1 MHEDRVSGMVLI
13 GGTALG
19 LITMSMH
26 PSGADLLRSYD
37 ETVLRNTL
45 AHGLAIAGIP
55 ATLLGLWVFTQRL
68 RLAGAPVLASAG
80 MSVYLVAAAAVLIA
94 AVASGLTAPM
104 VARRILESAGT
115 EQETWRA
122 FFAFNGMINQG
133 FAAVYVVA
141 LGVAMLLWSAALWVT
156 RMMPRALAALGLLV
170 GIALVVLMLG
180 GRPHLSV
187 HTFGLII
194 VAVSLWMLGVG
205 VGLISR
211 RAPPLAPPIAP

>member
-1 MHEDRVSGMVLI
+1 MHEDRVSGIVLI
-13 GGTALG
+13 IGTALG

-37 ETVLRNTL
+37 DTVFRNTV

-55 ATLLGLWVFTQRL
+55 ASVLGLWAFTQRL
-68 RLAGAPVLASAG
+68 RLAGAPVLANGG
-80 MSVYLVAAAAVLIA
+80 MSVYLVAATAVFVA

-104 VARRILESAGT
+104 VARRILESSGA

-122 FFAFNGMINQG
+122 LFSYNGMINQG

-141 LGVAMLLWSAALWVT
+141 LGVAMLLWSAAIWRT
-156 RMMPRALAALGLLV
+156 QIMPRALGALGLLV
-170 GIALVVLMLG
+170 GVALLALMFG
-180 GRPHLSV
+180 GRPHLDV

-205 VGLISR
+205 AGLISR
-211 RAPPLAPPIAP
+211 RPPSP

>member
-1 MHEDRVSGMVLI
+1 MHEDRASGIVLI
-13 GGTALG
+13 IGTALG

-26 PSGADLLRSYD
+26 PTGADLLRSYD
-37 ETVLRNTL
+37 DTVTRNTW

-55 ATLLGLWVFTQRL
+55 ATLLGLWAFSQRL
-68 RLAGAPVLASAG
+68 RLGGAPVLANAG
-80 MSVYLVAAAAVLIA
+80 MSVYIIAAMAVLVA

-104 VARRILESAGT
+104 VARRILESSGA

-122 FFAFNGMINQG
+122 LFAFNGMINQG

-141 LGVAMLLWSAALWVT
+141 LGVAMLLWSAALWRT
-156 RMMPRALAALGLLV
+156 QAMPRALGALGALV
-170 GIALVVLMLG
+170 GLALVALMLG
-180 GRPHLSV
+180 GRPHLDV

-205 VGLISR
+205 AGLISR
-211 RAPPLAPPIAP
+211 RPPAP